1 MSVLGKLNLNVN
13 GVALPSPADIGN
25 SNVFVNKA
33 DLGEITPVVLDTTD
47 NNAVA
52 DRAHKPFIEMVNK
65 MLTETS
71 TNNDNWVAADGA
83 ALSRV
88 IGPEGTEY
96 NEVAVLVQ
104 VAIIKASK
112 TVSLTDSK
120 FEKDDVAIVRFPI
133 FITKPGGD
141 ADAAR
146 GGRRRTKMSKRHPTH
161 RTRKHKK

>member
-33 DLGEITPVVLDTTD
+33 KLGDIKPVVLDTT
-47 NNAVA
+47 A

-88 IGPEGTEY
+88 IGPEGTEGTKY

-112 TVSLTDSK
+112 TVSLTDPK

-133 FITKPGGD
+133 FITTPGGE
-141 ADAAR
+141 ATAAG